1 MVYQDFNA
9 MQEVIGQLHE
19 LSLWNINV
27 HPYHHHTQPWVT
39 PPPAVERKEKR
50 KRKEKERKVCASQQ
64 S

>member
-27 HPYHHHTQPWVT
+27 HPYHHHTQP
-39 PPPAVERKEKR
+39 
-50 KRKEKERKVCASQQ
+50 
-64 S
+64 